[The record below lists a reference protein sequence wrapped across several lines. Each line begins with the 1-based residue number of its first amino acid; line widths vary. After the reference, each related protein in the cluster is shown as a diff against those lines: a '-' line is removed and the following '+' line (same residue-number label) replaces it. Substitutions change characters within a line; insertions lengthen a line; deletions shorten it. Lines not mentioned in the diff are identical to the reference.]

1 MPPRRML
8 GLHRKMREGGAGDR
22 DEQTGKETNTR
33 RQTDKH
39 GQTESE
45 TEVDRCSKTWLRAEM
60 QAKSLINNDKSH
72 RSKRIF

>member
-8 GLHRKMREGGAGDR
+8 GLHRKIREGGVGDG
-22 DEQTGKETNTR
+22 DEQTGKETNTG
-33 RQTDKH
+33 RQTRAD
-39 GQTESE
+39 SE
-45 TEVDRCSKTWLRAEM
+45 TEVDRCSRTWLRAEM